1 MVADYN
7 LNNSD
12 VKINIHCK
20 LLKKKKASKLHKMV
34 ITLEHEV
41 CTDVFKE
48 SALAGAAKGHP
59 I

>member
-1 MVADYN
+1 
-7 LNNSD
+7 
-12 VKINIHCK
+12 
-20 LLKKKKASKLHKMV
+20 MV

-59 I
+59 IWDVIRESNL